1 MPPESSPPVPGPP
14 WSPDK
19 LFAFAECAAQAK
31 DLAQRLK
38 IDCEIVEAHYFPD
51 SECRVQVKGR
61 GARPAVYRPL
71 HMPNAKLIEIILA
84 ASVLRGDGAREIGL
98 IAPYLP
104 YMRQDI
110 AFRPGEAVSQKVI
123 GKLLADH
130 FDRLVAVDPHLHRT
144 ATLAEVFAGKP
155 ALALS
160 GAGAIARHL
169 KARNVPGNVL
179 VLGPDSESEPLA
191 RAVAAP
197 LNLPHAVAAKDRK
210 GDRDVRIALPDGVDV
225 NRRSVVIVD
234 DVISSGT
241 TILTLAKA
249 LRELNAKTVDVY
261 TTHALFDERTAQAI
275 AGAGVRKVVSCDGIP
290 HPSNGMSIAAVIA
303 DGLAS
308 WR

>member
-1 MPPESSPPVPGPP
+1 MSPESSSANPAPP

-38 IDCEIVEAHYFPD
+38 VECEIVDVHYFPD

-61 GARPAVYRPL
+61 GMRPAIYRPL
-71 HMPNAKLIEIILA
+71 HLPNAKLIEIILA
-84 ASVLRGDGAREIGL
+84 ASVLRGDGARDIGL

-123 GKLLADH
+123 GRLLADH

-160 GAGAIARHL
+160 GAVAMSQHL

-179 VLGPDSESEPLA
+179 ILGPDSESEPLA
-191 RAVAAP
+191 RAVAEP
-197 LNLPHAVAAKDRK
+197 LSLPHAVAAKDRA
-210 GDRDVRIALPDGVDV
+210 GDRDVRIVLPAGVDV

-234 DVISSGT
+234 DIISSGG
-241 TILTLAKA
+241 TILTLAKT
-249 LRELNAKTVDVY
+249 LRDLNAKTVDVY
-261 TTHALFDERTAQAI
+261 TTHALYDERTAHAI
-275 AGAGVRKVVSCDGIP
+275 AVAGVRKVVSCDGIA
-290 HPSNGMSIAAVIA
+290 HPSNAMSIAAVIA
-303 DGLAS
+303 EGLAA